1 MSKSIRVHVLGREY
15 SLRVEE
21 DHEELAFEM
30 ASFVDGK
37 MRAFR
42 KAHPD
47 QHEITAAVIT
57 ALAIAEELFTE
68 RRQHGEFGGWLEDE
82 LLALNAKLAGA
93 LDQGPDGE

>member
-1 MSKSIRVHVLGREY
+1 MSKSIRVRVLGREY

-21 DHEELAFEM
+21 DHEELALEI
-30 ASFVDGK
+30 AAFVDNK

-47 QHEITAAVIT
+47 QHEVTAGVIT

-68 RRQHGEFGGWLEDE
+68 RRSRGDFDRWLEDE
-82 LLALNAKLAGA
+82 LQSIDAKLADA
-93 LDQGPDGE
+93 LDEESDGA